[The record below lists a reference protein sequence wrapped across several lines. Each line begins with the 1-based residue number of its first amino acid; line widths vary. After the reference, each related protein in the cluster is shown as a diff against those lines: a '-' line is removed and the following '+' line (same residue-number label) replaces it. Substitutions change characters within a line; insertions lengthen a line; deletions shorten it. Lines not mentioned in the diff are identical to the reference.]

1 MSPLLRS
8 GVGSLPHRDIDEAV
22 AFVLASSDIP
32 YLPQLPNR
40 HPAESMLAQ
49 WGDGILGAGA
59 KGRLLQAGAAGGAG
73 DEAHRGGEAM
83 VAALQGGTIKT
94 QATGPVTLAAALRS
108 GGVIA
113 ADLLTKTT
121 AELVTRIA
129 THVAWIRVRA
139 APERL
144 VVILDEPAL
153 AAFANTGLPPEA
165 GHAIKEVFAAID
177 AEVGIHCC
185 GESDWAGVA
194 ALGPAWISWDV
205 AALGRGFHTGAGAI
219 AEAIAAGTGV
229 MWGVIPTTAGPLPER
244 NVLQRRYGTALAE
257 LIVAGAPLAALRDDA
272 WFTPACGLAGLSV
285 GDATAVVEAL
295 SELVEE
301 IVNGW

>member
-8 GVGSLPHRDIDEAV
+8 GVGSLPHRDVDDAV
-22 AFVLASSDIP
+22 AFVLGSSDVP

-49 WGDGILGAGA
+49 WGDGMLGAGA
-59 KGRLLQAGAAGGAG
+59 KGRLLETGAG
-73 DEAHRGGEAM
+73 SGTRHEAHGGGDAM
-83 VAALQGGTIKT
+83 LAVLHGGTIKT

-113 ADLLTKTT
+113 RDLLAKVT
-121 AELVTRIA
+121 AELIDRIA
-129 THVAWIRVRA
+129 SHVSRIRNRA

-165 GHAIKEVFAAID
+165 GHAIKQVFAAID
-177 AEVGIHCC
+177 TEVGIHCC
-185 GESDWAGVA
+185 GETDWGGVA
-194 ALGPAWISWDV
+194 ALEPAWLSWDV
-205 AALGRGFHTGAGAI
+205 AALGRGFHSGAGAL
-219 AEAIAAGTGV
+219 AETIAAGTGV
-229 MWGVIPTTAGPLPER
+229 MWGVIPTTSGPLPER
-244 NVLQRRYGTALAE
+244 NVLQRRYGTALAQ

-272 WFTPACGLAGLSV
+272 WFTPACGLAGLTV
-285 GDATAVVEAL
+285 ADATAVVESL
-295 SELVEE
+295 REMVEE
-301 IVNGW
+301 IENGW